1 MLITLLFT
9 ALVSMLMLLCWLVF
23 LALKLIELSK
33 ENLTRWDPLH
43 GRLSDTDKRYPTF
56 RRALDL
62 LEERNAKILVETGTS
77 RSGDRNFKNDG
88 GSSVIFSH
96 WAKQRRCHFYSVDK
110 TKKNLNK
117 AKKAITSFLDATT
130 LVHDDSVHFLE
141 QFPGKIDFLYL
152 DSLDF
157 DENNPELSQN
167 HHLKEIKAA
176 YEKLSPRGFVMI
188 DDCKLPHG
196 GKGKKAIEFL
206 TEKGWKI
213 AEDGYQVI
221 LLPSSKDN

>member
-1 MLITLLFT
+1 MTITLLFT
-9 ALVSMLMLLCWLVF
+9 TLLVLLSLLSWLIH
-23 LALKLIELSK
+23 LSYKLIALSK

-43 GRLSDTDKRYPTF
+43 GRLSTLDKRYPTF

-62 LEERNAKILVETGTS
+62 MEERDTRILVETGTS

-141 QFPGKIDFLYL
+141 QFPEKIDFLYL
-152 DSLDF
+152 DSFDF
-157 DENNPELSQN
+157 DENNPEPSQN

-176 YEKLSPRGFVMI
+176 YEKLSSHSIVMI

-196 GKGKKAIEFL
+196 GKGKKAIDFL
-206 TEKGWKI
+206 VMKGWKVV
-213 AEDGYQVI
+213 EDRYQVI
-221 LLPSSKDN
+221 LLPSINK